1 MFILIFHYL
10 LPDYKAL
17 FNLKNAN
24 SQSML
29 TADTM
34 NIYIFIA
41 IVTTTVAGG
50 GKSRISEEAALKD
63 IIKKVEERHQFSWS
77 RSGQIKSQTSP
88 RCRVWGPSA
97 SGASGSIVSR
107 LSRLKLGGKM
117 GTHPGRSL
125 PMLELGTLTLGLRGL
140 KNWVQCSVHLNRYIF
155 GKFHETQVVE
165 YPWHWFGQICKLLRD
180 MTLQQARNLQRAW
193 ASAAGLDY
201 ATGTLVVK

>member
-1 MFILIFHYL
+1 MLTLVKFKSEMFILIFHYL

-50 GKSRISEEAALKD
+50 GKSRIFEEAALKD

-77 RSGQIKSQTSP
+77 RSGQIKSPTSP
-88 RCRVWGPSA
+88 RCRV
-97 SGASGSIVSR
+97 
-107 LSRLKLGGKM
+107 
-117 GTHPGRSL
+117 
-125 PMLELGTLTLGLRGL
+125 
-140 KNWVQCSVHLNRYIF
+140 
-155 GKFHETQVVE
+155 
-165 YPWHWFGQICKLLRD
+165 
-180 MTLQQARNLQRAW
+180 
-193 ASAAGLDY
+193 
-201 ATGTLVVK
+201 